1 MDKIIFAVIG
11 IVVGVAIGFFIGMLY
26 RKKVAEREIGSAE
39 MEATRLINEAIR
51 SGESR
56 KKEMLLEAKDEI
68 HRSRTE
74 HDKEVKER
82 RAELSKQERRLEQK
96 ETTLDKKTEA
106 FERKEEELAKKLA
119 KVAESQAKAD
129 ELCNAQMVKL
139 EEISGLTQEQAKQY
153 LLQSVEEEVR
163 HEAAMKIKE
172 IEQQLKDEAEDKA
185 REVISTAIQRC
196 AADHAAEA

>member
-1 MDKIIFAVIG
+1 MEIIFAVIG
-11 IVVGVAIGFFIGMLY
+11 IVVGLAIGFFVGMGY

-96 ETTLDKKTEA
+96 ETTLDK
-106 FERKEEELAKKLA
+106 
-119 KVAESQAKAD
+119 
-129 ELCNAQMVKL
+129 
-139 EEISGLTQEQAKQY
+139 
-153 LLQSVEEEVR
+153 
-163 HEAAMKIKE
+163 
-172 IEQQLKDEAEDKA
+172 
-185 REVISTAIQRC
+185 
-196 AADHAAEA
+196 

>member
-11 IVVGVAIGFFIGMLY
+11 FVVGAAIFFFVGILY

-106 FERKEEELAKKLA
+106 FERKEEELAKKMA
-119 KVAESQAKAD
+119 KVTETQAKAD
-129 ELCNAQMVKL
+129 ELVNAQLAKL

-163 HEAAMKIKE
+163 HEAALKI
-172 IEQQLKDEAEDKA
+172 
-185 REVISTAIQRC
+185 
-196 AADHAAEA
+196 

>member
-1 MDKIIFAVIG
+1 MGNIIFTVIG
-11 IVVGVAIGFFIGMLY
+11 VLVGLAAGFIFGVIY
-26 RKKVAEREIGSAE
+26 RKKVAEKEIGSAE
-39 MEATRLINEAIR
+39 LEATRLINEAIH

-68 HRSRTE
+68 HKSRTE
-74 HDKEVKER
+74 HEKEVKER

-96 ETTLDKKTEA
+96 EATLDKKTEA
-106 FERKEEELAKKLA
+106 FERKEEDLAKKLA
-119 KVAESQAKAD
+119 KVAETQAEAD
-129 ELCNAQMVKL
+129 KIKLQQMETL
-139 EEISGLTQEQAKQY
+139 EKISELTQEQAKAY
-153 LLQSVEEEVR
+153 LLKTVEDEVR

-196 AADHAAEA
+196 AVTMLRK